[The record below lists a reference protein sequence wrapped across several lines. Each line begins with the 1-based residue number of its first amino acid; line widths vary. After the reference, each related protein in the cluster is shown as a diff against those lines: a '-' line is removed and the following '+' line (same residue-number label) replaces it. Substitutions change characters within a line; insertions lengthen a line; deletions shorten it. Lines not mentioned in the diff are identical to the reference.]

1 MEFRACLASTSRC
14 LWSQNINKYSNKPTK
29 GRERIIR
36 RFREDLDTLAPKK
49 LHFKSLIKFSIKSK
63 TILKRTT
70 FKDSSDIFK
79 KIKKCKLPKETR
91 MSWIALFLKKIP
103 YCAGGELCWLFF
115 ELLRIFW
122 CMDSYY
128 CFSTIVN
135 AFVEDL
141 LWSMGF

>member
-1 MEFRACLASTSRC
+1 MNLGCLC
-14 LWSQNINKYSNKPTK
+14 SQNINKYSNKPTK

-36 RFREDLDTLAPKK
+36 RFREDLDTLAQKK
-49 LHFKSLIKFSIKSK
+49 LHFKSLIKISIKSK

>member
-1 MEFRACLASTSRC
+1 MLCRNVLNLGCLC
-14 LWSQNINKYSNKPTK
+14 SQNINKYSNKPTK

-49 LHFKSLIKFSIKSK
+49 LHFKSLIKISIKSK

>member
-1 MEFRACLASTSRC
+1 MNLGCLC
-14 LWSQNINKYSNKPTK
+14 SQNINKYSNKPTK

-36 RFREDLDTLAPKK
+36 RFREDLDTLAQKK

-63 TILKRTT
+63 TILERTT